1 MTAKLFLSNSLGFGS
16 MMLANAETVA
26 IWATHASGPFS
37 KPPAMRLAFVSLH
50 LNKSSTRVEGS
61 FYFASNC
68 ITSAWHLF
76 SERMTQAEHGLE
88 GPSEAGHRETLPHTP
103 PLPWSRERDVQ
114 LSPFWPSAGVTPEA
128 ANKPPS
134 CSHIIFSAQMSPSD
148 LKRWTGELPLGS
160 APPC

>member
-61 FYFASNC
+61 FYFASSC

-103 PLPWSRERDVQ
+103 PLPWSRERCPIVSLLTFCRCHSGGRQ
-114 LSPFWPSAGVTPEA
+114 QASLLFPHHFLCPNVSF
-128 ANKPPS
+128 
-134 CSHIIFSAQMSPSD
+134 
-148 LKRWTGELPLGS
+148 
-160 APPC
+160 